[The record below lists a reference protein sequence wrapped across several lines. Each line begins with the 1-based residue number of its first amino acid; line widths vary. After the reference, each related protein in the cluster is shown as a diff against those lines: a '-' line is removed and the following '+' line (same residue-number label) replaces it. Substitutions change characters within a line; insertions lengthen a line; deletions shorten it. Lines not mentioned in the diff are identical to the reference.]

1 MNGHKYAMEVQ
12 IHHDAAAGD
21 FKRKAVLSF
30 LFEAKAGIN
39 NGFWDTV
46 DVMDLPTADNPKGH
60 ELIK

>member
-1 MNGHKYAMEVQ
+1 MEVQ